1 MKSKMFGNVAL
12 LLALSILWG
21 VIACSEKSTAGATV
35 DDNSVAEISAD
46 EKLILEHR
54 VDSIKNF
61 IDAIPADI
69 DDYEI
74 DSTRFW
80 YEIKFSGE
88 RENYFFYEWE
98 DPYSSCAVIIY
109 RSEYGLVET
118 EFLANNEGSIFQT
131 FFLTAD
137 DSGVTSHLK
146 MEYYAVSESR
156 CEKEISDF
164 ANACE
169 KDGGTLYRH
178 IGTCKDTELHL
189 TCSTFIGH
197 LTESADSILDK
208 AAEKMKNKCMD
219 NH

>member
-12 LLALSILWG
+12 WLALCGALLG
-21 VIACSEKSTAGATV
+21 LAACSEKSTAGATV
-35 DDNSVAEISAD
+35 DDNSVTEISAD

-74 DSTRFW
+74 DSTRF
-80 YEIKFSGE
+80 YFEIRFGGE
-88 RENYFFYEWE
+88 HEEYFYYEWNNTL
-98 DPYSSCAVIIY
+98 SNCFINIY
-109 RSEYGLVET
+109 RSEYGVLNAEY
-118 EFLANNEGSIFQT
+118 NEVTILWT

-146 MEYYAVSESR
+146 MRYYAVSESR

-169 KDGGTLYRH
+169 KGGGTLYRH